1 MSLLLKSKNKI
12 FLDLRKKIEKALK
25 NEINFMGNK
34 TSLRDACE
42 YALLNGG
49 KRFRPLIVLLIA
61 KTLNKNYE
69 PIEAALACEFFHTA
83 SLIAD
88 DLPCMD
94 DEKIRRDKPALHLK
108 FSESTAILAS
118 YSLISCGYELI
129 YKNAKTLENFLPK
142 AESNNICMLA
152 IETVSKYAGIH
163 GATGG
168 QFLDLFA
175 KEVSLDQ
182 IIEIIHKKT
191 ISLFEISFVL
201 GWIYGGG
208 NLNKLDLIKK
218 CSYHFGMA
226 FQIADDIK
234 DFDEDFKKNKNLNI
248 AIALGKKQAKE
259 YFNNQIIKTKDLL
272 KQLNLFSSKFFTLIN
287 FLERKLSKF

>member
-1 MSLLLKSKNKI
+1 MNLMFQARNKI
-12 FLDLRKKIEKALK
+12 FLDLKKKIEKAIK
-25 NEINFMGNK
+25 EEIACMGKK

-42 YALLNGG
+42 YSLLSGG

-61 KTLNKNYE
+61 KSLNKDFDVIYSS
-69 PIEAALACEFFHTA
+69 LACEFFHTA

-94 DEKIRRDKPALHLK
+94 DEKLRRSRPAMHLV
-108 FSESTAILAS
+108 FGENTAILSS
-118 YSLISCGYELI
+118 YALISAGYELI
-129 YKNAKTLENFLPK
+129 YKNAKALEGNLSK
-142 AESNNICMLA
+142 DECNNLCALA
-152 IETVSKYAGIH
+152 LETVSKYAGIH

-175 KEVSLDQ
+175 KRMSIDL

-191 ISLFEISFVL
+191 ISLFEIAFIL
-201 GWIYGGG
+201 GWAFGGG
-208 NLNKLDLIKK
+208 DLNKLELVRK

-234 DFDEDFKKNKNLNI
+234 DIQEDMQKEKKLNI
-248 AIALGKKQAKE
+248 AIALGKQKATDLFEKE
-259 YFNNQIIKTKDLL
+259 IQKTKDIMQ
-272 KQLNLFSSKFFTLIN
+272 QLDIFSEEFITLVN
-287 FLERKLSKF
+287 FLEKLPKD